1 MYKAADN
8 NKGTPWATQK
18 KLQSV
23 TDDSAQQKADD
34 SALYDAWKLAPG
46 PKTLEPIL
54 DNLAPTIDNGL
65 SSFAPGSEDVLKTR
79 AKILAAHAVETYN
92 PKMGTK
98 LNTHVYNSLQKLFRE
113 KSARENIV
121 HVPENV
127 ILEKGIIDKANKDFE
142 SNYGRQ
148 PAMSELAD
156 KTGLSMQRLGKIGKY
171 RDTAVESQF
180 LSEKGDTLFST
191 GEDPNR
197 MWLSYVYHDLDPIDK
212 KVFEWSTGYG
222 GTEKIPKKEI
232 AARLRITAPAVSSR
246 INKMVKK
253 LEEGYAL

>member
-1 MYKAADN
+1 MAN
-8 NKGTPWATQK
+8 NDRQSPWATNKVLDNVTADAAK
-18 KLQSV
+18 K
-23 TDDSAQQKADD
+23 KADD
-34 SALYDAWKLAPG
+34 STLYDAWKKQPG
-46 PKTLEPIL
+46 PQTLEPIMDSL
-54 DNLAPTIDNGL
+54 QPTIESGL
-65 SSFAPGSEDVLKTR
+65 SSFAPGAEDSLRTR
-79 AKILAAHAVETYN
+79 AKILAAHALETYN

-113 KSARENIV
+113 KSDRENIV

-127 ILEKGIIDKANKDFE
+127 ILEKNIIDKANKDFE
-142 SNYGRQ
+142 STYGRQ

-171 RDTAVESQF
+171 RDTAMESQF

-222 GTEKIPKKEI
+222 GTEKLPKKEI
-232 AARLRITAPAVSSR
+232 ADRLRISPPAVSSR
-246 INKMVKK
+246 INKMIKK
-253 LEEGYAL
+253 MEAGYAL